1 MEWLGIENNILKAMD
16 FSLESEF
23 QATIMVGLS
32 IPCNLSFSYS
42 YGSRDVLPLLDDI
55 YYVN

>member
-1 MEWLGIENNILKAMD
+1 MKWLGIENNILKAMN

-32 IPCNLSFSYS
+32 IPCNLSFSYC
-42 YGSRDVLPLLDDI
+42 YGSRDVPL
-55 YYVN
+55 